1 MAKIFLRSGN
11 LDAILAL
18 GENGQPVYLSALQ
31 LRETL
36 RLRKQS
42 QVAECLAIPQPN
54 DAGDRLDWYSPVE
67 GKVTSW
73 AAASHSART
82 AALNQL
88 IACQTTLASISE
100 RAQQS
105 DKPSQKLFGALLN
118 KALQFP
124 DQNYVYLVGGKP
136 VITFWGFVSLDKKS
150 RQDVFDCLRIE
161 EDDVP
166 PLGLSRLAPAAAPAP
181 VTPTSL
187 AATVSPV
194 IAPLIAP
201 EPVAAAPVPPPVV
214 VPPMPAL
221 EIIDEPEERA
231 EPEAQSAP
239 AAVVTPK
246 RKANVWLRYSWVAPA
261 IALLV
266 TFGIQLKNSS
276 DNTADAAHDA
286 PVAKQTPP
294 AAEPVPALQATPAP
308 QPVAAT
314 VPAKTTS
321 LPLAGAVIAPISP
334 ISPPPVA
341 AAEPAPVPEAIAD
354 VRPAGKDDLVMPQDA
369 VKIGSTKFLNGNWR
383 VLVQKNLPTGTPP
396 VLKYQLQNGKGTAR
410 ITQGSGVSCKVDVFA
425 GLMSSGNLVI
435 NSRTK
440 ARCTDGSRY
449 QMPELVCKQGLT
461 GAAECSGRYNDD
473 TVLPMTMK
481 RESKS

>member
-11 LDAILAL
+11 LDAVLAL

-42 QVAECLAIPQPN
+42 QVADCLAIPQPD
-54 DAGDRLDWYSPVE
+54 DAGTRLDWYSPVA

-73 AAASHSART
+73 AAASNSART
-82 AALNQL
+82 AALSQL
-88 IACQTTLASISE
+88 QACQTAIAEIGE
-100 RAQQS
+100 RARQS

-150 RQDVFDCLRIE
+150 RQDVFDCLQI
-161 EDDVP
+161 EDDEP
-166 PLGLSRLAPAAAPAP
+166 KPGLSLLAPAP
-181 VTPTSL
+181 VATPLSV
-187 AATVSPV
+187 AASVSPV
-194 IAPLIAP
+194 IAPLITP
-201 EPVAAAPVPPPVV
+201 EPAAAATVPVPPPVV

-221 EIIDEPEERA
+221 DIIDEPEDVADET
-231 EPEAQSAP
+231 PSAALP
-239 AAVVTPK
+239 VKPK
-246 RKANVWLRYSWVAPA
+246 VNIWLRYGWVLPA
-261 IALLV
+261 VALLV
-266 TFGIQLKNSS
+266 VFGFQLKKGS
-276 DNTADAAHDA
+276 DKPAEVAPDA
-286 PVAKQTPP
+286 PVARATPS
-294 AAEPVPALQATPAP
+294 VPAVTSAVTPAIAQP
-308 QPVAAT
+308 APVAD
-314 VPAKTTS
+314 VKPTT
-321 LPLAGAVIAPISP
+321 LPLAAAVIAPVTP
-334 ISPPPVA
+334 APAPAPAPAVETVAEARPVA
-341 AAEPAPVPEAIAD
+341 
-354 VRPAGKDDLVMPQDA
+354 RDDLVLPGDA
-369 VKIGSTKFLNGNWR
+369 VKLGSTKFLNGSWR

-396 VLKYQLQNGKGTAR
+396 MLKYQMKNGKGTAR
-410 ITQGSGVSCKVDVFA
+410 ITQGDGVSCKVEVFA

-440 ARCTDGSRY
+440 ARCSDGSRY

-461 GAAECSGRYNDD
+461 GPAECSGSYNAD

>member
-42 QVAECLAIPQPN
+42 QVADCLAIPQPN

-73 AAASHSART
+73 AAASNSART

-88 IACQTTLASISE
+88 LACQTTIADIGE

-166 PLGLSRLAPAAAPAP
+166 SLGLSRLAPADAPL
-181 VTPTSL
+181 VTPTSI

-201 EPVAAAPVPPPVV
+201 EPVAAAPVPVPPPVV

-221 EIIDEPEERA
+221 EIIDEPEAAPEA
-231 EPEAQSAP
+231 EPESPTP
-239 AAVVTPK
+239 AAVVTRPK
-246 RKANVWLRYSWVAPA
+246 AKIWLRYSWVLPA
-261 IALLV
+261 VALLI
-266 TFGIQLKNSS
+266 TFGVQLKNRS
-276 DNTADAAHDA
+276 DKPAEEPHDA
-286 PVAKQTPP
+286 PVAKQTT
-294 AAEPVPALQATPAP
+294 VQPAP
-308 QPVAAT
+308 QPEPQPVATAAV
-314 VPAKTTS
+314 VPVKTTT
-321 LPLAGAVIAPISP
+321 LPLAAAVIAPVP
-334 ISPPPVA
+334 A
-341 AAEPAPVPEAIAD
+341 ATAAAPAEPAPAVEAAAD
-354 VRPAGKDDLVMPQDA
+354 ARPAGKDDLVMPQDA

-396 VLKYQLQNGKGTAR
+396 MLKYQLKNGKGTAR
-410 ITQGSGVSCKVDVFA
+410 ITQGSGVTCKVDVFA

>member
-42 QVAECLAIPQPN
+42 QVADCLAIPQPN

-73 AAASHSART
+73 AAASNSART

-88 IACQTTLASISE
+88 LACQTTIADIGE

-150 RQDVFDCLRIE
+150 RQDVFDCLRTE

-166 PLGLSRLAPAAAPAP
+166 SLGLSRLAPAAAAP
-181 VTPTSL
+181 LVTPTSI

-201 EPVAAAPVPPPVV
+201 EPVAAAPVPVPPPVV

-221 EIIDEPEERA
+221 DIIDEPEAVAEA
-231 EPEAQSAP
+231 EPEAPTP
-239 AAVVTPK
+239 AAVVTKPK
-246 RKANVWLRYSWVAPA
+246 AKIWLRYSWVLPA
-261 IALLV
+261 VALLI
-266 TFGIQLKNSS
+266 TFGVQLKNRS
-276 DNTADAAHDA
+276 DKPAEEPHEAS
-286 PVAKQTPP
+286 AKP
-294 AAEPVPALQATPAP
+294 AAEP
-308 QPVAAT
+308 QPVVAA
-314 VPAKTTS
+314 PAAAPVKTTT
-321 LPLAGAVIAPISP
+321 LPLAAAVIAPVP
-334 ISPPPVA
+334 ATPEA
-341 AAEPAPVPEAIAD
+341 APAESAPAPDAVAD
-354 VRPAGKDDLVMPQDA
+354 ARPAGKDDLVMPQDA

-396 VLKYQLQNGKGTAR
+396 MLKYQLKNGKGTAR
-410 ITQGSGVSCKVDVFA
+410 ITQGSGVTCKVDVFA

-461 GAAECSGRYNDD
+461 GAAECSGRYNED

>member
-36 RLRKQS
+36 RLRKQA
-42 QVAECLAIPQPN
+42 QVADCLAIPQPN

-67 GKVTSW
+67 GKITSW

-82 AALNQL
+82 SALNQL
-88 IACQTTLASISE
+88 VACQNTIASISE

-166 PLGLSRLAPAAAPAP
+166 SLGLSRLAPAAP
-181 VTPTSL
+181 VTPPSI

-194 IAPLIAP
+194 IAPLITP
-201 EPVAAAPVPPPVV
+201 EPAPAAAPAPAPVV
-214 VPPMPAL
+214 SPMPAL
-221 EIIDEPEERA
+221 EIIDEPEVVT
-231 EPEAQSAP
+231 EPEKEPQPATVAAP
-239 AAVVTPK
+239 GKPK
-246 RKANVWLRYSWVAPA
+246 AKIWLRYSWVLPA
-261 IALLV
+261 VALLIM
-266 TFGIQLKNSS
+266 FGVQLKNSS
-276 DNTADAAHDA
+276 DKPAEEPRETPAAKA
-286 PVAKQTPP
+286 ATPS
-294 AAEPVPALQATPAP
+294 AEPVPQPAP
-308 QPVAAT
+308 QAVAEAPAPAPVR
-314 VPAKTTS
+314 TTS
-321 LPLAGAVIAPISP
+321 LPLAAAVIAPVTP
-334 ISPPPVA
+334 APTAV
-341 AAEPAPVPEAIAD
+341 AEPAPAPAAEAVAN

-383 VLVQKNLPTGTPP
+383 VLVELKNSLTGKPP
-396 VLKYQLQNGKGTAR
+396 MLKYQMQNGKGIAR
-410 ITQGSGVSCKVDVFA
+410 ITQGDGVSCRVEVFA
-425 GLMSSGNLVI
+425 GLMKSGNLVI

>member
-42 QVAECLAIPQPN
+42 QVADCLAIPQPN

-73 AAASHSART
+73 AAASNSART

-88 IACQTTLASISE
+88 LACQTTIADIGE

-161 EDDVP
+161 EDDDVP
-166 PLGLSRLAPAAAPAP
+166 SLGLSRLAPAAPL
-181 VTPTSL
+181 VTPASL

-201 EPVAAAPVPPPVV
+201 EPVAAAPVPVPPPVV

-221 EIIDEPEERA
+221 EIIDEPEAVDEA
-231 EPEAQSAP
+231 EPESPTP
-239 AAVVTPK
+239 AAVVTKPK
-246 RKANVWLRYSWVAPA
+246 AKIWLRYSWVLPA
-261 IALLV
+261 VVLLI
-266 TFGIQLKNSS
+266 TFGVQLKNRS
-276 DNTADAAHDA
+276 DKPAEEPHDV
-286 PVAKQTPP
+286 PVAKQ
-294 AAEPVPALQATPAP
+294 AAEPAPQPEP
-308 QPVAAT
+308 QPVAAAPAV
-314 VPAKTTS
+314 VPVKTTT
-321 LPLAGAVIAPISP
+321 LPLAAAVIAPVP
-334 ISPPPVA
+334 ATPVA
-341 AAEPAPVPEAIAD
+341 APVEPAPAPEVVAD
-354 VRPAGKDDLVMPQDA
+354 ARPAGKDDLVMPQDA

-396 VLKYQLQNGKGTAR
+396 MLKYQLKNGKGTAR
-410 ITQGSGVSCKVDVFA
+410 ITQGSGVTCKVDVFA

-461 GAAECSGRYNDD
+461 GAAECSGRYNED